1 MAAPGFS
8 IIIPTY
14 QRRETVCDAVRALA
28 RSGYGGVVEVIVV
41 VDGSTD
47 GTAPALAALP
57 CPFSLRIV
65 EQANAGAA
73 RARNAGAAMAAHE
86 ILLFLD
92 DDMLAAP
99 DLIERHAAAHAQGA
113 EAVFGDI
120 PLSPDSSPGFLS
132 RGVGLWIAER
142 SARLSAGA
150 PLGIDDLLTGQ
161 LSVRRSV
168 FEALGGFDTRFTEG
182 GSFGNEDLDF
192 GLRLLGSHD
201 VRYEP
206 RAISHQRYIVAPA
219 QNLRQFREAGR
230 ADTVLA
236 AKHPRR
242 IRELRA
248 ARQADSARI
257 RLVLRPLA
265 AVPGLANALG
275 GLAIT
280 VGKRIAHRGRA
291 GDRVA
296 ARLFYFARDMA
307 YWAGVREGGG
317 LPDSRTLRVLCLHAI
332 ADLSGDPVLAP
343 YGIAP
348 ERFARLIADLQARG
362 YRFVTPDWLLAAI
375 EDGAMLPRRA
385 LLLTFDDCYA
395 DLADAAAAILM
406 PRGIPALAFAVSGLV
421 GASNEWDQSIGA
433 GRLALLDAAG
443 LRALAAAGIE
453 IGCHGRTHRALPQTD
468 ADALEAET
476 RGAAEDMQAL
486 GLPRPRFF
494 AYPYGEADA
503 RSARAAETAGFR
515 AAFALAR
522 SQAGRPRDRFRLAR
536 CELRSGDSTLRLH
549 WNLWRNRLRYGAPA

>member
-1 MAAPGFS
+1 MTAPGFS

-28 RSGYGGVVEVIVV
+28 RCGYAGAVEVIVV

-47 GTAPALAALP
+47 GTAPALTALS
-57 CPFSLRIV
+57 CPFPLRIV
-65 EQANAGAA
+65 EQANGGAA
-73 RARNAGAAMAAHE
+73 QARNAGAGVAGNE

-99 DLIERHAAAHAQGA
+99 DLIERHAAAHEEGA

-120 PLSPDSSPGFLS
+120 PLSPDSPPGFLS

-168 FEALGGFDTRFTEG
+168 FQALGGFDTRFTEG

-192 GLRLLGSHD
+192 GLRLLGAHD

-206 RAISHQRYIVAPA
+206 RAISYQRYVVTPA

-248 ARQADSARI
+248 ARQADSART
-257 RLVLRPLA
+257 RLILRPLA
-265 AVPGLANALG
+265 ALPGLAHALG
-275 GLAIT
+275 HFASG
-280 VGKRIAHRGRA
+280 VGTRIGHRGHM
-291 GDRVA
+291 GDRIA
-296 ARLFYFARDMA
+296 ARLFFFARDVA
-307 YWAGVREGGG
+307 YWAGVRVGGG

-348 ERFARLIADLQARG
+348 DRLERLISDLQARG

-395 DLADAAAAILM
+395 DLADAAATVLA

-453 IGCHGRTHRALPQTD
+453 IGCHGRTHRALPQVEDETL
-468 ADALEAET
+468 AAET
-476 RGAAEDMQAL
+476 RGAADDLEAL

-494 AYPYGEADA
+494 AYPYGEADE
-503 RSARAAETAGFR
+503 RSARAVETAGFR
-515 AAFALAR
+515 AGFALAR
-522 SQAGRPRDRFRLAR
+522 SQAGQPRDRFRLAR
-536 CELRSGDSTLRLH
+536 CELQSGDSTMRLR
-549 WNLWRNRLRYGAPA
+549 WNLWRNRLRFGAPA